1 MLTAVIKRWKKMLTV
16 VIERREKDVNRCH
29 RKKEDVNSCHQNKEK
44 DVNSCHRKRE
54 DVNSCHR
61 KKIGKPKPTDGNRTT
76 SALLKEGLD
85 SE

>member
-1 MLTAVIKRWKKMLTV
+1 MLTAVIRRWKKMLTV
-16 VIERREKDVNRCH
+16 VIERRKKMLTVVIKIKKMMLTVVIEK
-29 RKKEDVNSCHQNKEK
+29 
-44 DVNSCHRKRE
+44 KRE

-61 KKIGKPKPTDGNRTT
+61 NKIGRPKPTDGNRTT